1 MNIVIATGNQGKFN
15 EIVDFLS
22 NVRFSFI
29 SLNQFNIPEPEE
41 SGLTFEENA
50 ILKSEYYSYH
60 TNMSCLSDDSGLV
73 IPSIDN
79 QPGIYSARWAGENKD
94 FSLAISRVYNKIL
107 QKGLFFESDIIKAF
121 FYCAVS
127 LKIPNKDP
135 IVCSGKFDGFISSKP
150 LGSCGFGY
158 DPIFIPLNSNR
169 TLGQYEYCEK
179 LLDNHRVRAL
189 KKLKKLTKG
198 CKKDTYSV

>member
-1 MNIVIATGNQGKFN
+1 MSIVIATGNQAKFN

-22 NVRFSFI
+22 DIDFGFI

-41 SGLTFEENA
+41 NGLTFEQNA
-50 ILKSEYYSYH
+50 ILKSEYYCYH

-79 QPGIYSARWAGENKD
+79 QPGIYSARWAGKNKD
-94 FSLAISRVYNKIL
+94 FSLAISKVYNKIL
-107 QKGLFFESDIIKAF
+107 QKGLFIEYDVIKAF

-135 IVCSGKFDGFISSKP
+135 IVCSGKFHGFISPKP
-150 LGSCGFGY
+150 QGSSGFGY

-169 TLGQYEYCEK
+169 TFGQYEYCEK
-179 LLDNHRVRAL
+179 LIDNHRVRAL
-189 KKLKKLTKG
+189 RKLKKLTKG
-198 CKKDTYSV
+198 CKKDTDSV